1 MVKAIK
7 ITPTEVIEIDDWEK
21 YDDANPNC
29 LDIRGH
35 SVHTPDAW
43 FRHDYNIIMGVHKDS
58 DETDG
63 LNTEATVIFN
73 HLCGPSNRRHV
84 YGERP
89 IYGTV
94 FIYNHDGACEWGA
107 TFLDFD
113 LNDYRYLLNK
123 IHSDD

>member
-7 ITPTEVIEIDDWEK
+7 ITPTEVIEIDDWDNYK
-21 YDDANPNC
+21 DASR
-29 LDIRGH
+29 LGIQGH
-35 SVHTPDAW
+35 SIHTPDAW
-43 FRHDYNIIMGVHKDS
+43 FRRDYTITMGVHNDT

-63 LNTEATVIFN
+63 LNKEATAIFN
-73 HLCGPSNRRHV
+73 HLCGPSNQRHV

-94 FIYNHDGACEWGA
+94 FIYNHDGDYEWGV

-113 LNDYRYLLNK
+113 LKDYRCLLDKVNN
-123 IHSDD
+123 DD